1 MTAVTYNSQLLS
13 KALKQIFSSLILFLS
28 SNFYFSLFSFFSYFS
43 RVKLWFSI
51 KLIATEFFQRHL
63 IVGWLCNNILKIRQ
77 NRFGETWEKL
87 AKIFILQHRT
97 PNFRKITNSDKP
109 FDNCFLF
116 LKNFRYNVA
125 NVFWV
130 VLVLKTPIK
139 WVRNT
144 WVSVSSWRLSTGYP
158 ATSLSSHSV
167 DQAVIFFIY
176 DGI

>member
-87 AKIFILQHRT
+87 AKKIFNFHHRT
-97 PNFRKITNSDKP
+97 PNFRKITNSDKT
-109 FDNCFLF
+109 FDNCLF
-116 LKNFRYNVA
+116 FAQEFSIQHRLCTSGSFG
-125 NVFWV
+125 
-130 VLVLKTPIK
+130 LKTPTK
-139 WVRNT
+139 CVRNT
-144 WVSVSSWRLSTGYP
+144 WVSVSSWRLCTGYP
-158 ATSLSSHSV
+158 ATRLSSHSV
-167 DQAVIFFIY
+167 FQAVIFFY